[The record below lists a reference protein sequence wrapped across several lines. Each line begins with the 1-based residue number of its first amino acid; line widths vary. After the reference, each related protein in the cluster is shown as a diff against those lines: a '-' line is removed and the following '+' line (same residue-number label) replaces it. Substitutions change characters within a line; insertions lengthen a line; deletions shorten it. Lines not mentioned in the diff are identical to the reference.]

1 MMESLGLAAE
11 MLRLR
16 VQKKKRNQSGSAVSH
31 AHLQSALLPSELIL
45 FLRQDHIILTL
56 GHTLTYLKSSN
67 LLFPQAVYV
76 AGTKQEVLMVR
87 CLRPEQSPRERQF
100 LEVGLRN
107 TKMFIYENGEFIKVG
122 DRVLIAKKTMAT
134 IESLCLQHSKEAANW
149 EAEETGCIL
158 LTLDGGV
165 DQVWPWNGVDVDLEL
180 ISRAFKSP

>member
-1 MMESLGLAAE
+1 
-11 MLRLR
+11 
-16 VQKKKRNQSGSAVSH
+16 
-31 AHLQSALLPSELIL
+31 
-45 FLRQDHIILTL
+45 
-56 GHTLTYLKSSN
+56 
-67 LLFPQAVYV
+67 
-76 AGTKQEVLMVR
+76 
-87 CLRPEQSPRERQF
+87 
-100 LEVGLRN
+100 
-107 TKMFIYENGEFIKVG
+107 MFIYENGEFIKVG